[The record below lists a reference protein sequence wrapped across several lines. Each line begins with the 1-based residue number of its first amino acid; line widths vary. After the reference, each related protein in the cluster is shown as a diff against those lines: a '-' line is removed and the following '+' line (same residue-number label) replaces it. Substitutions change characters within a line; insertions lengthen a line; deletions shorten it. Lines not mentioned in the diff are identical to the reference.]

1 MIAIMTSIYL
11 PFIRLLSTP
20 FLISFSFISHFSSG
34 ALGFA
39 VGWHDSLSIWYSLI
53 EWKNNNRCIDSR
65 GKSQQVN
72 QNGVAFQSIE
82 IQKCCP
88 HRSKARSV
96 HSWHCVSFDFL
107 LSTRLQLQFHLNCEN
122 ERGKFL
128 HWTLFKLVKGLSFS
142 FIDFILI

>member
-1 MIAIMTSIYL
+1 MIAIMTSIYV

-34 ALGFA
+34 ALDFA

-96 HSWHCVSFDFL
+96 HSWHCVS
-107 LSTRLQLQFHLNCEN
+107 
-122 ERGKFL
+122 
-128 HWTLFKLVKGLSFS
+128 LVVHYRRVYSSS
-142 FIDFILI
+142 FIWIVRMSEKSRFIGLCSNWSKDFIFHILILF